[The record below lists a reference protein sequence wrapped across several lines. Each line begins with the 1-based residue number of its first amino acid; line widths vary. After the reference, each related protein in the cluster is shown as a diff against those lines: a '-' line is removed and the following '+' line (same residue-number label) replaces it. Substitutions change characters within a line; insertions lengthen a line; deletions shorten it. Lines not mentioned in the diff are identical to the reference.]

1 MPGARRSDRCRAPE
15 PPSIQDNSFL
25 IEEAYNQEDGV
36 IQHINSFLRLTQSHD
51 WMFTETDEWPV
62 RCLKHQ
68 LSITLMAAHAGQLS
82 GLGCG
87 MGRYGVQLSLPIA
100 GSGQAKLAV
109 SPEIEPLLPT
119 GESATGGVGGPGLQT
134 NLPVSVQHSSH

>member
-1 MPGARRSDRCRAPE
+1 MPGARRSDRCPAPE

-68 LSITLMAAHAGQLS
+68 LSITLMAAHAGNFPDSGAGWGDTAFNYRYQL
-82 GLGCG
+82 LGKWTG
-87 MGRYGVQLSLPIA
+87 QTGR
-100 GSGQAKLAV
+100 
-109 SPEIEPLLPT
+109 SPEIEP
-119 GESATGGVGGPGLQT
+119 SAP
-134 NLPVSVQHSSH
+134 HR